1 MATGRPTP
9 LKNAKGPQV
18 ALNLDTLE
26 REEQFEE
33 FAAVIDGKRI
43 VFTDAA
49 DIAWDVL
56 ETMDSPSEFI
66 DECTTEED
74 RAHIYA
80 AKLPAW
86 KFKALWES
94 YQTHYGLT
102 SPGNARA

>member
-1 MATGRPTP
+1 MATRATP
-9 LKNAKGPQV
+9 IKPGKTPQV

-26 REEQFEE
+26 REDIHEE
-33 FAAVIDGKRI
+33 FAVVIDGKRI

-56 ETMDSPSEFI
+56 ETMDSPSEFV
-66 DECTTEED
+66 DECTSEED

-86 KFKALWES
+86 KFKALWEG
-94 YQTHYGLT
+94 YQAHFGLS